1 MAYIILNRVPFAI
14 KGWLQGWKCRVLVQA
29 EWPGMIQRSV
39 QRIHMHGMTR
49 AELPR
54 ITHGASICIHWPSDQ
69 RIPVTH
75 STVGWRPSCVDT
87 GITII
92 TTGSVEAS
100 SLCPINLSS
109 NRPDHN
115 RPDHDLAWSIYNH
128 SPNAF
133 HISIQTEK
141 YFSLTLNDLYPY
153 SLRLMD
159 LDLCWTCAELAFT
172 PMFTQSWC
180 LSTSVIYGAD
190 CWWQPSIGLRGNSSN
205 PSPTSPLPIL
215 LSPGLSLQASSTLDH
230 CWWSHWSS

>member
-1 MAYIILNRVPFAI
+1 MAYIIWNRVSFSTQRLTP
-14 KGWLQGWKCRVLVQA
+14 GMEVQSVGPT
-29 EWPGMIQRSV
+29 EWPGMIQRSGP
-39 QRIHMHGMTR
+39 RIHMHGWWEQSSLKSFM
-49 AELPR
+49 
-54 ITHGASICIHWPSDQ
+54 DQ
-69 RIPVTH
+69 CIPVTH
-75 STVGWRPSCVDT
+75 SNVGWRPSCVDT

-215 LSPGLSLQASSTLDH
+215 LSPGYKPHPPWIIVDGAIDPLNGPRLIKSN
-230 CWWSHWSS
+230 